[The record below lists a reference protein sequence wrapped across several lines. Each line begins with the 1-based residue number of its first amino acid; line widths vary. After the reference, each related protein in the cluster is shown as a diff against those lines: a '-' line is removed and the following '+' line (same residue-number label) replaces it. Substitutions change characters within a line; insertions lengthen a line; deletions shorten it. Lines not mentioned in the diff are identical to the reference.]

1 MPNKKNIESVKEL
14 EKKLKDHP
22 NLLLTNYQGLTT
34 PELNELRAKLKPLSC
49 EYGIVK
55 NTLTKIALKNVGL
68 EEFSKYFTGPT
79 ALAFQKGD
87 PITLSKIVVEFAKT
101 NEKFKI
107 LAGYL
112 SGKILSL
119 NEIKVLATLPP
130 REVLLA
136 ILAGT
141 LKAPIQQI
149 ATVLNA
155 PIQKLALVLKSLEQ
169 HLPLKNFN
177 EGAVPSKS

>member
-1 MPNKKNIESVKEL
+1 MPNQKNIEGVKGL
-14 EKKLKDHP
+14 EKKFKDSP

-34 PELNELRAKLKPLSC
+34 SELNELRAKLKPLNC

-68 EEFSKYFTGPT
+68 EEFAKYFTGPT

-87 PITLSKIVVEFAKT
+87 PAVLSKIVVEFSKT
-101 NEKFKI
+101 NGKFKI

-112 SGKILSL
+112 AGKILSS
-119 NEIKVLATLPP
+119 NEIKTLATLPP
-130 REVLLA
+130 KEVLLA
-136 ILAGT
+136 ILAGA
-141 LKAPIQQI
+141 LKAPIQKI

-169 HLPLKNFN
+169 QK
-177 EGAVPSKS
+177 AKMAA